1 MLKKTTPN
9 AYANRLIYGLAGLAT
24 IGFLPDGEA
33 AADNQQQKKE
43 RPNIL
48 FIMADDHTS
57 QAWGCYGSRLAD
69 YAPTQNIDRLRSQ
82 GALLQNCFVTNSIS
96 VPSRA
101 SILTGQ
107 YGHLN
112 GAKTLQGRLDPE
124 RDNLAKRLQ
133 QAGYQTALVG
143 KWHLKSQPAGFDYYN
158 VLHGQGR
165 YHDPILYEKGTNWEG
180 DGKEYEGHSV
190 DVITSQALKWLKKQ
204 EKKEDPYCMML
215 HFKSI
220 HEPFYGPERYQWL
233 YKGET
238 LPEPLDLLW
247 DESPKNKV
255 FKGWPLE
262 ILMNRFLERPKR
274 YAPPPLQLNTEDP
287 DKKRQATYQK
297 FIKDYLRG
305 VAGIDESIGRVMEY
319 LEKTGQAENTVVIY
333 TSDQGYFLGEH
344 NMFDKRFMLEESAR
358 MPFII
363 RYPKEIDPGTTVDDI
378 ILNIDFP
385 ELLLDYAR
393 TDIPDYMQ
401 GRSFREN
408 LKGNTPDNWRDAMY
422 YHYWTHQERRPS
434 HYGIRTDR
442 YKLIYYYGLQRMGHK
457 PDACWELYD
466 LKKDPQELANV
477 YNKPEYKK
485 VIEQLKKK
493 LEALRQQYNDTS
505 DPLKSDIQAKIPH
518 YNTNPDPV
526 YSEK

>member
-1 MLKKTTPN
+1 MMQQKFLQHQ
-9 AYANRLIYGLAGLAT
+9 YANSFIYSLFGLAALSLIPRAG
-24 IGFLPDGEA
+24 ISGEQPQ
-33 AADNQQQKKE
+33 NEKE

-82 GALLQNCFVTNSIS
+82 GALLQNCFCTNSIC

-107 YGHLN
+107 YSHLTDT
-112 GAKTLQGRLDPE
+112 KTLTGRLDPN
-124 RDNLAKRLQ
+124 RDQLAKRLQ
-133 QAGYQTALVG
+133 NSGYQTALIG

-165 YHDPILYEKGTNWEG
+165 YHNPILYEKGMEWEG
-180 DGKEYEGHSV
+180 DGREYEGHSV

-204 EKKEDPYCMML
+204 EKKKDPYCMML
-215 HFKSI
+215 HFKSV
-220 HEPFYGPERYQWL
+220 HEPFYGPERFQWL
-233 YKGET
+233 YKGEH
-238 LPEPLDLLW
+238 LPEPNDLLW

-255 FKGWPLE
+255 FRGWPLE

-274 YAPPPLQLNTEDP
+274 YAPPPLKLDKEDP
-287 DKKRQATYQK
+287 DKRRQATYQK

-305 VAGIDESIGRVMEY
+305 VAGIDENIGRVMEY
-319 LEKTGQAENTVVIY
+319 LEKTGQTENTVVIY

-363 RYPKEIDPGTTVDDI
+363 RYPEEIEPGTTVDDI
-378 ILNIDFP
+378 ILNIDFA
-385 ELLLDYAR
+385 ELLLDYAG
-393 TDIPDYMQ
+393 TDIPGYMQ
-401 GRSFREN
+401 GRSFRKN
-408 LKGNTPDNWRDAMY
+408 LRGNTPEDWREAMY

-434 HYGIRTDR
+434 HYGIRTDK
-442 YKLIYYYGLQRMGHK
+442 YKLIYYYGLQRMGHQ
-457 PDACWELYD
+457 PDSCWELYN
-466 LKKDPQELANV
+466 LEEDPHERVNV
-477 YNKPEYKK
+477 YNKPQYDE
-485 VIEQLKKK
+485 VIERLKGKLKELRKK
-493 LEALRQQYNDTS
+493 YKDTA
-505 DPLKSDIQAKIPH
+505 DPLQQ
-518 YNTNPDPV
+518 
-526 YSEK
+526 